1 MSKITTPAMVK
12 LSKKIEKN
20 ANVTSNTPGRE
31 ALKRLR
37 KNKTA
42 MAGLII
48 ILIMFLVAIFAPV
61 IAPYTYTEQDYTA
74 TMQGPTAQ
82 HIFGTDNLGRDL
94 FSRCVYGTRY
104 SLPIGI
110 ICTAI
115 GLLIGGALGLS
126 AAYFGGKV
134 DMIIMRIID
143 VIQAIPSILLCIALV
158 AILGNGMWQLIVAIA
173 AGSIEGMTKNVRA
186 AVFMVRSNEYV
197 NSSKSIG
204 VSDANIMVRH
214 LLPNA
219 VGMIVINA
227 VGAVSGAIL
236 SISSLSYIGVGLVA
250 PTPEWGAILSEG
262 KTYMAI
268 APHMVLF
275 PGLMIAITVVAFNL
289 FGNGLRDAL
298 DPRLK

>member
-37 KNKTA
+37 KNRTA

-74 TMQGPTAQ
+74 TMQGPSAQ
-82 HIFGTDNLGRDL
+82 HLFGTDNLGRDL

-110 ICTAI
+110 ICTII
-115 GLLIGGALGLS
+115 GLFIGGALGLS

-134 DMIIMRIID
+134 DMIIMRIIENSRS
-143 VIQAIPSILLCIALV
+143 PFTYSRILRGC
-158 AILGNGMWQLIVAIA
+158 
-173 AGSIEGMTKNVRA
+173 
-186 AVFMVRSNEYV
+186 
-197 NSSKSIG
+197 
-204 VSDANIMVRH
+204 
-214 LLPNA
+214 
-219 VGMIVINA
+219 
-227 VGAVSGAIL
+227 
-236 SISSLSYIGVGLVA
+236 
-250 PTPEWGAILSEG
+250 
-262 KTYMAI
+262 
-268 APHMVLF
+268 
-275 PGLMIAITVVAFNL
+275 
-289 FGNGLRDAL
+289 
-298 DPRLK
+298 